1 MDGDTLYSIG
11 DLARRTRL
19 SVRTIRFYS
28 DCGVLPPVDRSPAGY
43 RRYGLEALARLDLIR
58 TLREL
63 DVDLATIRRVLD
75 REVSIAEVAAVHA
88 EALDVQIRTL
98 RLRRA
103 VLRAVAK
110 RGSSTE
116 EMRLMHKLAKLS
128 DEERRRIIHQFID
141 DAVDGLDV
149 NPDFVAMMRSAMP
162 ELPDDPSP
170 EQVDA
175 WVELAELVQDPDFKA
190 SVRRMA
196 EHQAAERA
204 ADRAA
209 GEPSG
214 SGLHHELTN
223 QVRVRIEA
231 ALGAGIDPA
240 SQQARPAVADLV
252 ARYAESFGKADTPDY
267 RDQLLIRLR
276 TANDP
281 RVERYW
287 QLLATING
295 WPIPPI
301 LAPVFEWFIQALQ
314 HHPDPMTTPA

>member
-1 MDGDTLYSIG
+1 MDGDTLYPIG
-11 DLARRTRL
+11 DLARRTGL

-28 DCGVLPPVDRSPAGY
+28 DCGVLPPADRSPGGY

-63 DVDLATIRRVLD
+63 DVDLTTIRRVLD

-110 RGSSTE
+110 RGSSPE

-141 DAVDGLDV
+141 EAFGGLDV

-196 EHQAAERA
+196 ELQAAE
-204 ADRAA
+204 RAA

-223 QVRVRIEA
+223 QLHARIEA
-231 ALGAGIDPA
+231 ALADGIDPA
-240 SQQARPAVADLV
+240 SEQARPILADLV
-252 ARYAESFGKADTPDY
+252 GRYAQTFGKADTPDY
-267 RDQLLIRLR
+267 RRKLLVRLQ

-287 QLLATING
+287 HLLATING
-295 WPIPPI
+295 WPIPPT
-301 LAPVFEWFIQALQ
+301 LAPAFEWFIQALQ
-314 HHPDPMTTPA
+314 HHPDPMTTSA

>member
-1 MDGDTLYSIG
+1 MDGDTRYSIG
-11 DLARRTRL
+11 DLARQTRL

-28 DCGVLPPVDRSPAGY
+28 DSGVLPPADRSPAGY

-63 DVDLATIRRVLD
+63 DVDLATIGRVLD
-75 REVSIAEVAAVHA
+75 HDVSIAEVAGVHA

-110 RGSSTE
+110 RGSSPE
-116 EMRLMHKLAKLS
+116 EMRLLHKLAKLS
-128 DEERRRIIHQFID
+128 DAERRRIIHQFID
-141 DAVDGLDV
+141 DAFGGLDA

-196 EHQAAERA
+196 ELQAAE
-204 ADRAA
+204 RAA

-223 QVRVRIEA
+223 QLHARIEA
-231 ALGAGIDPA
+231 ALAAGIDPA
-240 SQQARPAVADLV
+240 SQQARLVLADLV
-252 ARYAESFGKADTPDY
+252 ARYAQTFGKADTPDY
-267 RDQLLIRLR
+267 RSQLLIRLQ

-295 WPIPPI
+295 WPTPPT
-301 LAPVFEWFIQALQ
+301 LAPVIEWFIQALQ
-314 HHPDPMTTPA
+314 RHPDPMATSA